1 MQMSKGLA
9 LPIVG
14 LSLILT
20 TAACSRESQQTT
32 PASTESPSGRST
44 APASPA
50 TAENRD
56 HALVR
61 IVNAVPG
68 TTAVDVVADD
78 TPTFS
83 NVEFKAVTPYREVP
97 ATADDFAIRPSG
109 AAAGTKMAEN
119 SESIVSGKH
128 YTLIA
133 FPGAIDSAEKVT
145 LEVVNDDLVPPSEG
159 KARVRVIQA
168 ASGVAT
174 VDVFATGQDK
184 PLFDDVDFKETASYQ
199 EVDPANLTLAVRDS
213 KDDKKTLATP
223 NVNIEAGKSYTLI
236 VTGGPR
242 GTLDTIMVEDFAG
255 ERPTATN

>member
-1 MQMSKGLA
+1 MQISRGFA
-9 LPIVG
+9 LPVIG

-20 TAACSRESQQTT
+20 TAACSRESAQTQ
-32 PASTESPSGRST
+32 PATTESPSGSST

-61 IVNAVPG
+61 VVNAMPG
-68 TTAVDVVADD
+68 TTAVDVIADE

-83 NVEFKAVTPYREVP
+83 QVEFKTVTPYREVP

-109 AAAGTKMAEN
+109 AANGTKMAEN
-119 SESIVSGKH
+119 SEAIVSGKH

-133 FPGAIDSAEKVT
+133 FPGARDEKAS
-145 LEVVNDDLVPPSEG
+145 LEVVNDDLVPPSTG

-168 ASGVAT
+168 APT
-174 VDVFATGQDK
+174 VEAVDIYATGKDT
-184 PLFDDVDFKETASYQ
+184 PLFDDVDFKETAGYQ
-199 EVDPANLTLAVRDS
+199 EVDPANLTLAVRDANNG
-213 KDDKKTLATP
+213 KKTLATP
-223 NVNIEAGKSYTLI
+223 EVKIEPGKSYTLI

-242 GTLDTIMVEDFAG
+242 GVLDAIVVEDFAG
-255 ERPTATN
+255 ARQDVTN